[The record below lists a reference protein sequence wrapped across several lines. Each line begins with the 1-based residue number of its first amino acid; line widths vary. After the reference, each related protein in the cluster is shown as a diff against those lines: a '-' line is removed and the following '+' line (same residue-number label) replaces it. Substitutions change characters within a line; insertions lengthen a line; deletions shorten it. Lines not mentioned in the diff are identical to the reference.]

1 MHQFVHRQVDRLL
14 AALGEAQAGCLQQM
28 ATPDTVATPEVDQA
42 LGPAGIGFAQALD
55 VAERR
60 GVGAGI
66 EVGKGGVVTQ
76 THTQGKLDRCHA
88 VLGGS
93 PGPLLDCP

>member
-14 AALGEAQAGCLQQM
+14 AALREAQTGCLQQV
-28 ATPDTVATPEVDQA
+28 ATADTLSTPEVDQA
-42 LGPAGIGFAQALD
+42 LGPAGVGFAQAFD
-55 VAERR
+55 IAEGR
-60 GVGAGI
+60 GVGPGI